1 MSRSALSLLA
11 TVLLLILSASTK
23 AATGGDEPA
32 RTNAGRE
39 REHRNAMETQRV
51 LQACWFSN
59 VSKMGIFVVTDT
71 VPLSSRL
78 TQRALV
84 AKLKMDLQKIG
95 IKPISRTEAILSGQ
109 PVLTV
114 KVKVVPLQTRNTYY
128 CRVQGIVQDTA
139 QSTRS
144 SAKGSVTVWQ
154 YDEDDFPHDDDA
166 STWPLS
172 KVDQLFA
179 DLKSVYLTANPK
191 R

>member
-1 MSRSALSLLA
+1 MSRSASSLLA
-11 TVLLLILSASTK
+11 TALLLIISASTK
-23 AATGGDEPA
+23 AATGVDEPV

-51 LQACWFSN
+51 LQSCWLSN
-59 VSKMGIFVVTDT
+59 VSKMGVFVITDT

-78 TQRALV
+78 TQRVLV
-84 AKLKMDLQKIG
+84 AKLKMDLQGIG

-114 KVKVVPLQTRNTYY
+114 RVKAVPLQTRNSYY

-144 SAKGSVTVWQ
+144 SAKGPVTVWQ
-154 YDEDDFPHDDDA
+154 YDEDDFPRGDGA
-166 STWPLS
+166 STWTLS
-172 KVDQLFA
+172 KVDQLIA
-179 DLKSVYLTANPK
+179 DLKSAYLTANPK

>member
-1 MSRSALSLLA
+1 MSRSALGLLA
-11 TVLLLILSASTK
+11 AVLLLILSASTK
-23 AATGGDEPA
+23 AATGVDEPA

-39 REHRNAMETQRV
+39 REHRKAMETQRV
-51 LQACWFSN
+51 LQSCWFSN
-59 VSKMGIFVVTDT
+59 VTKMGIFVVTDT
-71 VPLSSRL
+71 VPVFSRL

-84 AKLKMDLQKIG
+84 TKLKMDLQGIG

-109 PVLTV
+109 PVLNV
-114 KVKVVPLQTRNTYY
+114 KVRVVPLQTRNTYY

-154 YDEDDFPHDDDA
+154 YDEDDFPRGDGA

-172 KVDQLFA
+172 KVDQLIA
-179 DLKSVYLTANPK
+179 DLKSAYLTANPK